1 MQIDLTDLA
10 PGSELDTDVCVV
22 GAGAA
27 GQSVVRGLLGSGLKI
42 LLLESGGFDFDAD
55 IQALGA
61 GDNLGAPYYDLVD
74 SRLRFFGGTT
84 SIWGGRCAPVDPIDL
99 EPRPWAG
106 TPGWPI
112 RMEDLTAGYHQAHS
126 VLGIGDFDYGD
137 SLWSHMGRA
146 YADRVRPT
154 GQAPVFDR
162 QRIDYGFWRFDFE
175 KERFGARQ
183 CRDLL
188 LSDQVTLLLH
198 ANVVAL
204 TPMADGGV
212 VKQLELR
219 GPDGRAIVVRSRI
232 IVLACGGIENPRL
245 LLASRGVESA
255 GLGNRHDQV
264 GRCFMEHPH
273 GRLGRIHGPNGLA
286 IWDAFRMRHPRGHV
300 PVAPALRIAAEC
312 QRQQGLLNSAVTFK
326 LQRDPERGVPRAKAL
341 YQSLKHDLSPTNT
354 NRRLWH
360 WYRDTRLL
368 YREWLRP
375 QVERLKAGRGDRVL
389 SVMVRGEQAPNPA
402 SRVLLS
408 DRVDRHGVPLA
419 NLDWR
424 FSEIDKHTVRTLGNL
439 LDGELR
445 RTGLGR
451 LEVEEWVASGGSD
464 WPVDPTVGNHPLG
477 GFHHMGTT
485 RMSSDPRQGVVDANC
500 AVHGYANLFVAGSS
514 VFPTSG
520 WANPTLT
527 IMALAFRLAG
537 HIRSLPAG

>member
-27 GQSVVRGLLGSGLKI
+27 GQTVVRGLLGSGLKI

-55 IQALGA
+55 IQALGE
-61 GDNLGAPYYDLVD
+61 GDNLGATYYDLVD

-99 EPRPWAG
+99 EARPWAG

-112 RMEDLTAGYHQAHS
+112 VIEDLTSGYNRAHA
-126 VLGIGDFDYGD
+126 VLGIGAVDYGD

-146 YADRVRPT
+146 YEDRVRQQ
-154 GQAPVFDR
+154 GHAPVFDR
-162 QRIDYGFWRFDFE
+162 QKIGYGFWRFDFE

-183 CRDLL
+183 YRDLL
-188 LSDQVTLLLH
+188 LSEQVTLLLH
-198 ANVVAL
+198 ANVVGL
-204 TPMADGGV
+204 TPMADGGA

-219 GPDGRAIVVRSRI
+219 GPDGRHVVVRSRI

-245 LLASRGVESA
+245 LLASRSVESS
-255 GLGNRHDQV
+255 GLGNQYDQV

-300 PVAPALRIAAEC
+300 PVAPALRIAPEW
-312 QRQQGLLNSAVTFK
+312 QRQQRLLNSAVTFK
-326 LQRDPERGVPRAKAL
+326 LQRDPGRGVPRAKAL

-360 WYRDTRLL
+360 WYRYTRLL

-375 QVERLKAGRGDRVL
+375 QVERLKAKRGDRVL

-402 SRVLLS
+402 SRVQLS

-424 FSEIDKHTVRTLGNL
+424 FSEIDKQTVRALGDL

-451 LEVEEWVASGGSD
+451 LAVEEWVKSSGPD

-527 IMALAFRLAG
+527 IMALAFRLAD
-537 HIRSLPAG
+537 HIRRLPAG

>member
-1 MQIDLTDLA
+1 VQIDVAELA
-10 PGSELDTDVCVV
+10 PGSTLATDVCVV

-27 GQSVVRGLLGSGLKI
+27 GQTVVRGLLGSGLKI

-55 IQALGA
+55 IQALGE
-61 GDNLGAPYYDLVD
+61 GDNVGAPYYDLVD
-74 SRLRFFGGTT
+74 SRLRFFGGTS
-84 SIWGGRCAPVDPIDL
+84 SIWGGRCSPVDPIDL

-112 RMEDLTAGYHQAHS
+112 RMEDLTSGYDQAHA
-126 VLGIGDFDYGD
+126 VLGIGAFDYGD
-137 SLWSHMGRA
+137 SLWSQMGRA
-146 YADRVRPT
+146 YADRVRSPGRT
-154 GQAPVFDR
+154 PVFDR
-162 QRIDYGFWRFDFE
+162 QLIDYGFWRFDFE

-188 LSDQVTLLLH
+188 VSEQVTLLLH

-204 TPMADGGV
+204 TSTPDA
-212 VKQLELR
+212 KAIRQLELR
-219 GPDGRAIVVRSRI
+219 GPDGRRVLVRSRVT
-232 IVLACGGIENPRL
+232 VLACGGIENPRL
-245 LLASRGVESA
+245 LLASRSVEST
-255 GLGNRHDQV
+255 GVGNRHDQV

-273 GRLGRIHGPNGLA
+273 GRLGRIQGPDGLA
-286 IWDAFRMRHPRGHV
+286 IWDAFRMRHPTGHA
-300 PVAPALRIAAEC
+300 PVAPALRIAPAW
-312 QRQQGLLNSAVTFK
+312 QREHGLLNSAVTFK
-326 LQRDPERGVPRAKAL
+326 LQRDPGRGVPRAKAL

-375 QVERLKAGRGDRVL
+375 HIERLKASQGDRVL
-389 SVMVRGEQAPNPA
+389 SVMVRGEQAPNPD
-402 SRVLLS
+402 SRVQLS
-408 DRVDRHGVPLA
+408 DRADRHGVPLA

-424 FSEIDKHTVRTLGNL
+424 FSEIDKLTVRALGGL
-439 LDGELR
+439 LDGELQ

-451 LEVEEWVASGGSD
+451 LEVEEWVTTSGSS

-485 RMSSDPRQGVVDANC
+485 RMSSDPCQGVVDANC

-527 IMALAFRLAG
+527 IMALAFRLAH
-537 HIRSLPAG
+537 HIRGLPAG